1 MLPTTSFK
9 SVVRAEVL
17 NKNVTVEATEY
28 VDESVNAATIVMTQN
43 GKTSTI
49 IMSYLTNEVFY
60 VVPDSSSILSTAG
73 RTVVHHVL

>member
-73 RTVVHHVL
+73 RTVVNHVL